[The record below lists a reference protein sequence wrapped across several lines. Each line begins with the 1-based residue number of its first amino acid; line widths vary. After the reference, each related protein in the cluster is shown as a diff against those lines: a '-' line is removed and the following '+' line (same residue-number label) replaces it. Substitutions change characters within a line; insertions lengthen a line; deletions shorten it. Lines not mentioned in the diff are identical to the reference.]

1 MGNGLRSSSWQID
14 RIDIADIE
22 SRAFALHGIGFQPLG
37 FYSNAMVKFYT
48 QWLRVNI
55 KNTEMFKIIVYVYLF
70 SIYLFVCLNIF
81 MQSVNLNHV

>member
-1 MGNGLRSSSWQID
+1 MGNGLRSSSWQILSIHQID

-48 QWLRVNI
+48 Q
-55 KNTEMFKIIVYVYLF
+55 
-70 SIYLFVCLNIF
+70 
-81 MQSVNLNHV
+81 